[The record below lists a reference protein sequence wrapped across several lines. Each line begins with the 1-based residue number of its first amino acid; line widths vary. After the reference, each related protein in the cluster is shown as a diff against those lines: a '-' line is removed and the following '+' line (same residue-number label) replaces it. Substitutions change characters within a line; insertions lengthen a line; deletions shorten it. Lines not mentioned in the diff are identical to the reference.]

1 MNVQTHLQNVVKFKK
16 ESEDKLCRDLEEAR
30 AEAALAA
37 VASEEADIAA
47 ALVGHIT
54 MDLTDF
60 GGRADPFSEAFITVP
75 ITMAAEVVLED

>member
-1 MNVQTHLQNVVKFKK
+1 M
-16 ESEDKLCRDLEEAR
+16 
-30 AEAALAA
+30 AAAHAAADLAA

-75 ITMAAEVVLED
+75 ITMAAGVVLED